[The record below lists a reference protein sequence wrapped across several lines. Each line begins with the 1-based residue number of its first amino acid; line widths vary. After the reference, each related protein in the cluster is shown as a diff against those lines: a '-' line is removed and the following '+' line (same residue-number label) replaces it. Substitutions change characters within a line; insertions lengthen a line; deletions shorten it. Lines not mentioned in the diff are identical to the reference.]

1 MWCTGLL
8 LCRAMLVDVKVRS
21 MRKRVWLKTLSC
33 VERALVDLTIRVV
46 DRVRSVK
53 LNRILSDIVGKLEK
67 ALENGFLKVVYAK
80 GVELAQ
86 KLSNLV
92 HSWDN
97 VGALSWVEDSGFIL
111 YLGVSWMNTPVVF
124 RFK

>member
-1 MWCTGLL
+1 M
-8 LCRAMLVDVKVRS
+8 RS
-21 MRKRVWLKTLSC
+21 TRKHIWFKTLSC

-53 LNRILSDIVGKLEK
+53 LNRILSNIVGKLER
-67 ALENGFLKVVYAK
+67 ALENGFLEVVYAK
-80 GVELAQ
+80 GVELAE

-97 VGALSWVEDSGFIL
+97 VGALSWISDRAFIL

-124 RFK
+124 RF